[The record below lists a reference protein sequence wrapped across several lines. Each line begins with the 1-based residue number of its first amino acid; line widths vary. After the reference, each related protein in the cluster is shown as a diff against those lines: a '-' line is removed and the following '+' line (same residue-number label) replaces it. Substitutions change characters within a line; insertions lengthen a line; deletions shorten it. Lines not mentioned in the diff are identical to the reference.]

1 MIKKRYPANAPEMK
15 KPFQQAKSCKFTEKK
30 HYSSSSNTL
39 QEFFQTTYKSSSP
52 QTTPHYPAYHHTP
65 LRSYRSL
72 QEQLFTRYNF

>member
-1 MIKKRYPANAPEMK
+1 MIKKKYPANAPEMK
-15 KPFQQAKSCKFTEKK
+15 KPSQQAKSCTFTEKK

-52 QTTPHYPAYHHTP
+52 QTTPHYPAHHHTP